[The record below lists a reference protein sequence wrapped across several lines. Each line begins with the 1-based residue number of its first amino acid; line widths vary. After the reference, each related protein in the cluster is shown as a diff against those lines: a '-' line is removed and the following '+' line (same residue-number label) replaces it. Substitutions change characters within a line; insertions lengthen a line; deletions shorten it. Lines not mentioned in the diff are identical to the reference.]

1 MKKERKRENNMDDKK
16 IKDATEVKTKN
27 NVIGMDIAMDIGESR
42 GKIIAS
48 LNILNGLV
56 NDSDF
61 DIPVDLLVE
70 KFGFTREQILN
81 GM

>member
-48 LNILNGLV
+48 LNILNALV

>member
-1 MKKERKRENNMDDKK
+1 MKQDGKCENNRDDKK
-16 IKDATEVKTKN
+16 IKDAAEVKTR
-27 NVIGMDIAMDIGESR
+27 VIGMDIAMDICESR

-48 LNILNGLV
+48 LNILNVLV

-70 KFGFTREQILN
+70 KFGFTREQILK
-81 GM
+81 GI